1 MAEFLRPEVRAFLEK
16 WREVIA
22 ALAMLILG
30 LWMVLTGVGITPW
43 IGGAFMLVGIG
54 WTYAGV
60 QRVRF
65 DQGHDGPG
73 VVQIRERRLAYFGPL
88 DGGVMDIND
97 ITRLTLDPTSHP
109 APSWIL
115 EGEGGQRL
123 SIPVNAAEA
132 DDLFDVFAALPGID
146 TSELLNVLSRTPDAR
161 VVIWER
167 TRPLLH

>member
-1 MAEFLRPEVRAFLEK
+1 MAEFLRPEVRAFLLK

-22 ALAMLILG
+22 ALGMLLLG
-30 LWMVLTGVGITPW
+30 LWMLITGIGITRW
-43 IGGAFMLVGIG
+43 IGGIFILIGIG
-54 WTYAGV
+54 WTYAAV

-65 DQGHDGPG
+65 DQGDGGPG

-88 DGGVMDIND
+88 DGGVMDIAD

-115 EGEGGQRL
+115 VGEGGQRL
-123 SIPVNAAEA
+123 AIPVNATDA
-132 DDLFDVFAALPGID
+132 DALFDVFAALPGID
-146 TSELLNVLSRTPDAR
+146 TSDVLSVLSRTPDAR